1 MASRNSRKTAAAA
14 PAGAV
19 PSTEVV
25 ANAPP
30 PAAPS
35 FGPVRRVRAFEEIAE
50 QIREQLRQGRF
61 VPGQKLASEREL
73 CEQFQVSRNTL
84 REALRSLE
92 NAGVLESRKGAGGG
106 AFVAQVNGSAV
117 ITGLSDMYQARSIR
131 PAELIQARI
140 LIGSAVIRAAAKN
153 LTPQDMEALA
163 RNVDEAEAADAAG
176 DFERRVQI
184 NLDFH
189 RLLARATRNE
199 VIVLLLEALLQATHQ
214 VIRKLGPYDNGFIP
228 RARRRFLKLLAEKR
242 TEEALQEM
250 DKQLNRMQKIYFSR
264 LGESIDP

>member
-1 MASRNSRKTAAAA
+1 MSSRGSNKATRSATAAAA
-14 PAGAV
+14 D
-19 PSTEVV
+19 
-25 ANAPP
+25 
-30 PAAPS
+30 AAPS
-35 FGPVRRVRAFEEIAE
+35 QDAKAPSARPAFGPVRRVRAFEEIAE
-50 QIREQLRQGRF
+50 QIREQLRQGKF

-106 AFVAQVNGSAV
+106 AFVAQVSGNAV
-117 ITGLSDMYQARSIR
+117 ITGLSDMYQTRSIR

-140 LIGSAVIRAAAKN
+140 LIESAVIRAAAKN
-153 LTPQDMEALA
+153 LTPEDLAALA
-163 RNVDEAEAADAAG
+163 RNVDEAEAAADAG

-189 RLLARATRNE
+189 RLLAQATRNE

-214 VIRKLGPYDNGFIP
+214 VIRKIGPYDNSFIP
-228 RARRRFLKLLAEKR
+228 RARRRFLRLLAQKR
-242 TEEALQEM
+242 TDEALEEM
-250 DKQLNRMQKIYFSR
+250 DRQLNRMQKIYFSR
-264 LGESIDP
+264 LGESVEP